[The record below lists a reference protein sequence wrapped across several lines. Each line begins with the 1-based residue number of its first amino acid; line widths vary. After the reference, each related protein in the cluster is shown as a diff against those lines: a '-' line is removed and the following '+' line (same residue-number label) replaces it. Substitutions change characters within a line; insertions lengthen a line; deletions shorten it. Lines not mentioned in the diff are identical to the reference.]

1 LIGGRSIFS
10 VIILCA
16 CIEREHAEE
25 EHRKRV
31 GSVQAHMAS
40 REWIVDWRA
49 IYFISYC
56 TIL

>member
-40 REWIVDWRA
+40 RE
-49 IYFISYC
+49 
-56 TIL
+56 